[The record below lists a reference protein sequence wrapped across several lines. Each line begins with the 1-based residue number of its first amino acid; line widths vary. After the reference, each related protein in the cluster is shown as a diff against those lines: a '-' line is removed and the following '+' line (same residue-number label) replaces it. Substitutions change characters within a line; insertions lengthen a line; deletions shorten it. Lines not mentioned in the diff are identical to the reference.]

1 MTPPRGPWPAPAGA
15 PSGAP
20 RRLDRGREAIRAR
33 HYSLRTEEAYV
44 AWIRRYIFF
53 HKKRH
58 PAEMGEP
65 EINAF
70 LTDLAVNGR
79 VAASTQNQALSAL
92 LFLYRNVLEKPFPN
106 LESIVRARRPAR
118 LPTVMTRAEV
128 RSILTR
134 MTGAPKLVATLLYGT
149 GMRLLECLR
158 LRVKDVE
165 FARNQITVRDAKGR
179 RDRVVPF
186 PMVVRE
192 ALASWLARV
201 KATHERD
208 LSEGFGRVFL
218 PNALAR
224 KYPEADRQ
232 WGWQYVFPA
241 DHRSRDPRTQVERRH
256 HLHETVIQRAVKQ
269 AVRDVGISR
278 VASCHT
284 FRHSFATHLL
294 AEGYDIRTIQD
305 LLGHKDVK
313 TTMVY
318 THVLNRAGG
327 RGIES
332 PADVLF
338 GRSIRAQADSR
349 QLVLP
354 PKLLP
359 PADSVD
365 SDLEPGEEAE
375 EFDENRDGES

>member
-20 RRLDRGREAIRAR
+20 RLLDRVREAIRAR

-365 SDLEPGEEAE
+365 SELEPGEEDE

>member
-20 RRLDRGREAIRAR
+20 RLLDRVREAIRAR

-44 AWIRRYIFF
+44 SWIRRYIFF

-365 SDLEPGEEAE
+365 SELEPGEEDE